1 MMSKNKRAQGL
12 PLNIIIIAAIVLIVL
27 VVIVVIFSG
36 KIQLFGKGVK
46 EQASPYEARNCEIPG
61 TNRQCFTYTQDC
73 IDEGG
78 YIIQGRFE
86 DCADIDAL
94 CCQL

>member
-1 MMSKNKRAQGL
+1 MNFKKGQGL

-36 KIQLFGKGVK
+36 RITLFGKGLK
-46 EQASPYEARNCEIPG
+46 EQASPYEAKNCNIPG
-61 TNRQCFTYTQDC
+61 TNRECYTSRSDC
-73 IDEGG
+73 ISDGG
-78 YIIQGRFE
+78 YIIEGRFE
-86 DCADIDAL
+86 DCAQVNAQ

>member
-1 MMSKNKRAQGL
+1 MKKAQGL
-12 PLNIIIIAAIVLIVL
+12 PLNVIIIAAIVLIVL

-36 KIQLFGKGVK
+36 KIELFGKGVK
-46 EQASPYEARNCEIPG
+46 EQESPYSAKNCEIPG
-61 TNRQCFTYTQDC
+61 TNRRCYTLRDNC
-73 IDEGG
+73 YNDGG

-86 DCADIDAL
+86 DCANMNAE